1 MTTKIKLHLLLL
13 VLLHVPVALH
23 AQGTAFNYQGRLVD
37 NGGAAN
43 GTYDFVFTL
52 YDAQVA
58 GNALGAPQA
67 VGALSITAGQF
78 VTPLDFGP
86 NIFTG
91 EPRWL
96 QIDVRVTGAAA
107 YTTLAPR
114 QALLPTPYAIYAA
127 SAGGVASGTLTA
139 NQLNTGGTLPVSG
152 QFLSYNGGNL
162 VWSDPAVASG
172 SIWSLNGLNTYF
184 NTGKVGIGTLAPA
197 TPLEVNGIL
206 RSTRNNISGQYIQLD
221 GGDPAG
227 IRLTANSVLSAE
239 KTLSIQNFS
248 GEAVPGVNNNIQ
260 FVLGT
265 AAAPSTKVLITK
277 DGNVGMGSLNPVGK
291 LEVVAQDALRLIGY
305 QPFLTLFDS
314 NAGYARGRIQVA
326 SGDLNLF
333 TESYMSGANPFSFLK
348 LANNGNVGIGST
360 TPQAKLEIFSQDAL
374 RLVGYQPFL
383 TLLDSNAGN
392 ARGRIQGVNG
402 DIVLEPESFV
412 NGSNPSSSMTIA
424 GSGNVSVKS
433 LTIRGGAD
441 LAEPFPI
448 KEETLE
454 KGSVVVIDDEH
465 PGRLKRSTHAYDTH
479 VAGVISGAN
488 GIHPG
493 ISLKQEHVLDS
504 GENVALTGRV
514 YVRADASGGGIKP
527 GDLLTTSSTAG
538 QAMKVTDFTRAQ
550 GAILG
555 KAMSALPTGQ
565 GMVLVLV
572 TLQ

>member
-1 MTTKIKLHLLLL
+1 MTRIKLRLLLL
-13 VLLHVPVALH
+13 ALSH
-23 AQGTAFNYQGRLVD
+23 AWVTSYAQGTAFNYQGRLVD

-43 GTYDFVFTL
+43 GTYDFVFTM

-58 GNALGAPQA
+58 GNSLGVPQA
-67 VGALSITAGQF
+67 VGALPITAGQF
-78 VTPLDFGP
+78 VVPLDFGA
-86 NIFTG
+86 NVFTG
-91 EPRWL
+91 APRWL

-107 YTTLAPR
+107 YTSLTPR

-127 SAGGVASGTLTA
+127 NAGGVANGTVTA

-162 VWSDPAVASG
+162 VWSDPAVAAG

-206 RSTRNNISGQYIQLD
+206 RSTRSNISGQYIQLD

-239 KTLSIQNFS
+239 KSLSIQNFS

-265 AAAPSTKVLITK
+265 AAAPSTKMLITK
-277 DGNVGMGSLNPVGK
+277 DGNVGIGSLNPVGK

-326 SGDLNLF
+326 NGDLDLF

-348 LANNGNVGIGST
+348 LANNGNVGIGSP
-360 TPQAKLEIFSQDAL
+360 TPQAKLEIVSQDAL

-412 NGSNPSSSMTIA
+412 NGSNPASSVTISS
-424 GSGNVSVKS
+424 SGNVSVKC

-454 KGSVVVIDDEH
+454 TGSVVVIDDEH
-465 PGRLKRSTHAYDTH
+465 PGRLKRSTHAYDTR

-493 ISLKQEHVLDS
+493 ISLKQEGALDN

-514 YVRADASGGGIKP
+514 YVRADASGGPIKP
-527 GDLLTTSSTAG
+527 GDLLTTSNTPG
-538 QAMKVTDFTRAQ
+538 HAMRVSDFTQCQ

-555 KAMSALPTGQ
+555 KAMSALPAGN